1 MAKNIKLRDLLNE
14 DDVPIM
20 KRVAGYKSSA
30 DKYLSNTGPN
40 AYGEYEIDPRLAKVT
55 AAATAKDATNVV
67 PAKLPKA
74 AIERTWIDDI
84 EDVAQ
89 TIHDEHGYLYDDEAT
104 ALKAIKTVKDLEQ
117 WEYLEQYFEDT
128 YLKPLN
134 EYLNYFLNNEPVRK
148 DFENWLRSR
157 TWMPEDVK
165 KKYIEAISFA
175 EFEPRVFGP
184 GGIGQATWQNLGKPL
199 STVTLDDIHEII
211 NEIAF
216 WGMFIPVVGWFVSA
230 GFSVLSGV
238 MYAAK
243 GDLYNAGMQGVFAM
257 LPGVPGLISKLAKS
271 GVKITQTGV
280 KQLSSKLSTMSKSM
294 DIALTGTEIAA
305 IKALN
310 SPAVQ
315 QEIVGAF
322 AKDLSKQLANPYG
335 ASKFIN
341 AFKTSTKA
349 AKTELI
355 VGLTKASSN
364 PYVQKVL
371 NFVYENAA
379 MMGAYTA
386 ADKALRIANRV
397 TDTEM
402 KTLFQN
408 ASNELADYFRY
419 NVKITG
425 RGLKLENANT
435 NLKLTSILATS
446 NVTKL
451 QEQKEWSYD
460 DAVKKAKEDR
470 AAAIAEESIV
480 GIDDIIYWGYY
491 ALYAVAGYVAFRG
504 GKGLLKSLLGA
515 SSKQGWGLLWEN
527 GFNFKKWRDTLTS
540 KKGREA
546 LEKWGIY
553 LTEEEFRNM
562 TRACVVKS
570 QAEIDLVLSRVRSG
584 ELNPKEAIKLLRN
597 LTPET
602 LEKEY
607 LALYDIYKTSTPK
620 ATAATPTAT
629 GATAGATAAAATPKG
644 MPTGTK
650 LSISQAAAFR
660 QNPNLTWRQ
669 LRDNY

>member
-1 MAKNIKLRDLLNE
+1 MAKNIKLKDLLNE
-14 DDVPIM
+14 QDPRI
-20 KRVAGYKSSA
+20 AGYKTPS
-30 DKYLSNTGPN
+30 DRYLSKTGPDAQGN
-40 AYGEYEIDPRLAKVT
+40 YQIDPRLAKVT
-55 AAATAKDATNVV
+55 AAATARDSTNVV

-74 AIERTWIDDI
+74 AIERTWIDDS

-148 DFENWLRSR
+148 DFENWLKSR

-184 GGIGQATWQNLGKPL
+184 GGIGQAMWQNFGKP
-199 STVTLDDIHEII
+199 TVTLDDIHEII

-280 KQLSSKLSTMSKSM
+280 KQLSSKLSTMSKGM

-322 AKDLSKQLANPYG
+322 AKDLSKQLANPSG

-349 AKTELI
+349 AKTKLI
-355 VGLTKASSN
+355 GGLTKASSN

-425 RGLKLENANT
+425 RGIKLENANT
-435 NLKLTSILATS
+435 NLKLTSILAVN
-446 NVTKL
+446 NVTTL
-451 QEQKEWSYD
+451 HEQKEWSYD
-460 DAVKKAKEDR
+460 DAVNKAKKDR
-470 AAAIAEESIV
+470 AAAKAEESIV
-480 GIDDIIYWGYY
+480 GIDDIIYWGTFAAYGIG
-491 ALYAVAGYVAFRG
+491 AYVTYKA

-515 SSKQGWGLLWEN
+515 SAKQGWGLLWEN
-527 GFNFKKWRDTLTS
+527 GFNFKKWRDALTS
-540 KKGREA
+540 KKGIAA
-546 LEKWGIY
+546 LEKYGIT
-553 LTEEEFRNM
+553 LTKTEFENM
-562 TRACVVKS
+562 TRACVVRS

-629 GATAGATAAAATPKG
+629 GAPAGATAAAATPKG